1 MEIFLKMFGS
11 IRDSDGGLSSF
22 RMDEYSQV
30 IQWFD
35 VQLLQQVSQLVKK
48 TPALSEKENTCS
60 SPLQSKIAFHQVEGV
75 R

>member
-1 MEIFLKMFGS
+1 MEIFLKMVGS

-22 RMDEYSQV
+22 QMDEYSQV

-48 TPALSEKENTCS
+48 TPALSVL
-60 SPLQSKIAFHQVEGV
+60 SPIEWKVVLHQVEGV